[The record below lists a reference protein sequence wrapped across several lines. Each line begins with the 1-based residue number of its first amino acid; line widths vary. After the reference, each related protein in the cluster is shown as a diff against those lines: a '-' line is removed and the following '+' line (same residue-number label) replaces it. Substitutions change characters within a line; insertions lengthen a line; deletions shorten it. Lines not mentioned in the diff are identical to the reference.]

1 MHCKIKLTMSRVFA
15 LRGSIIQDLASLKQ
29 LDGEEISKL
38 EKREVGFEIS
48 SEEEGDDDDFSD
60 EGGEEEAGAS
70 IRTTLAAVPEPRPI
84 LGASKPKLPDIE
96 GKCYAFNNLL
106 N

>member
-1 MHCKIKLTMSRVFA
+1 MSRVFA

-29 LDGEEISKL
+29 LDGEEVSKL

-70 IRTTLAAVPEPRPI
+70 TRMTLAAAPEPRPI

-96 GKCYAFNNLL
+96 GKCHAFISLL
-106 N
+106 NWQSLDWT